1 MAGSKI
7 PTAADLP
14 QVAPQSLRGVRVGD
28 ISGGMNE
35 AVQEGGQ
42 AGGDLFL
49 GIRDKAEA
57 TEAQDLINQLRDKQR
72 LLMDGD
78 GSEQNP
84 GYSNLTGKTAVD
96 ERNNYEVKYQTDYDD
111 LFNKAS
117 SSRVQAQIIKQF
129 GAQRNTFLTNVS
141 RHQGGQRIKYED
153 QVHTTASDNLTELAI
168 SEATF
173 DEATKAWGNK
183 KTIAEQHAA
192 NIQHYRKRTGDAKVA
207 KDMADEAR
215 SKTHVEVIDDLLTR
229 AGGGVSAEK
238 YFNAHVGEIDQKVKN
253 ELRTRIENGSR
264 LDTAQTF
271 ADDTIKKFVTANPT
285 KSERELMSDVK
296 WQRDTHAEI
305 GRKFSGETEKEVR
318 AEFDRRIARFTKQE
332 NSLDAEATYKAT
344 EFLATNRDKSLLDF
358 LTTAGNKAE
367 AKRIMS
373 DPRLFGALVTLS
385 RNIGRAQTA
394 EEFASSNNKQIKE
407 THEKMTGEELRQIPD
422 AAFNTLKEGLTET
435 VWNKLNTTRNTA
447 KRKFES
453 KQNPNT
459 RDVDK
464 EAATIMKEVAAQIPT
479 RFDFSTVKKAG
490 VKKHLRVNAAVLRQR
505 VEEWLDR
512 TIEASKGPDGKKAPT
527 FPEDDEIRREVMRLT
542 AKITADPVNT
552 GEMFFPK
559 TGEESI
565 SGMVMRLGPFR
576 DKAGRRVTKMS
587 PAQLAVARVPFKS
600 IPEAMLERIRNNIR
614 RSPDPMTKVRTG
626 DEGFIEN
633 VAGAFVTKN
642 EQRLKRLLGV
652 TD

>member
-14 QVAPQSLRGVRVGD
+14 QVAPKSLRGVRVGD

-35 AVQEGGQ
+35 AVQEAGQ
-42 AGGDLFL
+42 AGGAYFIDV
-49 GIRDKAEA
+49 RNRAEE

-78 GSEQNP
+78 GSEKNP

-96 ERNNYEVKYQTDYDD
+96 ERNNYEVKYQTEYDD
-111 LFNKAS
+111 LLGKAS
-117 SSRVQAQIIKQF
+117 SDRVRSQIIKQF

-183 KTIAEQHAA
+183 KTIAEQYAA
-192 NIQHYRKRTGDAKVA
+192 NLQHYRKRTGDAKVA

-271 ADDTIKKFVTANPT
+271 ADDAIAKFAEANPT

-318 AEFDRRIARFTKQE
+318 AEFDRRITRFTKQE

-344 EFLATNRDKSLLDF
+344 EFLATNPDKSLLDF
-358 LTTAGNKAE
+358 LTATGNKAQ

-385 RNIGRAQTA
+385 KNIGRAQTTA
-394 EEFASSNNKQIKE
+394 EFANKNNAEVLRSIKPDVL
-407 THEKMTGEELRQIPD
+407 TDQRLRQMTPAEMD
-422 AAFNTLKEGLTET
+422 ALKKGLTEQT
-435 VWNKLNTTRNTA
+435 WKKLDTRRDQAILSFQAQENPENINPYAAMKTQMKSIATA
-447 KRKFES
+447 TKDFDFGTGAGGKKS
-453 KQNPNT
+453 KKIEAARNRARLLEQEMMAWMGTYRREIQRNPTLAEVKQEIVRRSARIVSDPPDTGPPLTALGLYRTEQAGEEEIKGFITDIRARMSPQQRANAIVPYERMRLVF
-459 RDVDK
+459 RDV
-464 EAATIMKEVAAQIPT
+464 I
-479 RFDFSTVKKAG
+479 RF
-490 VKKHLRVNAAVLRQR
+490 
-505 VEEWLDR
+505 
-512 TIEASKGPDGKKAPT
+512 
-527 FPEDDEIRREVMRLT
+527 
-542 AKITADPVNT
+542 
-552 GEMFFPK
+552 
-559 TGEESI
+559 
-565 SGMVMRLGPFR
+565 
-576 DKAGRRVTKMS
+576 
-587 PAQLAVARVPFKS
+587 
-600 IPEAMLERIRNNIR
+600 NIR
-614 RSPDPMTKVRTG
+614 KHAPAARQEDMLR
-626 DEGFIEN
+626 DESFFEN
-633 VAGAFVTKN
+633 LAGAIVMNDTP
-642 EQRLKRLLGV
+642 RMRRLLEMQ
-652 TD
+652 